1 MNSKLV
7 STILAQNKQRE
18 ELTLSPEACPSSRG
32 IRFAAE
38 KQEKNQK
45 DIRSSF
51 TRDTDRI
58 IHSPS
63 YTRYIDK
70 TQVFYLFQNDNITHR
85 VLHVQLV
92 SKIARQIGRALRLNE
107 DLIEAIALGHD
118 LGHVPYGHDGERHLS
133 TLCEENGIGFF
144 AHNAQSVRTLM
155 ELENNGRGL
164 NLTVQVL
171 DGILCHNGEML
182 EEMYLPHPNKT
193 GEQVLEEYRRCF
205 SEKGSS
211 PDLRPMTLE
220 GCVVRVSDV
229 IAYIGRDIEDA
240 ITLGMLK
247 REDVPAHISELLGDR
262 NDKIIR
268 TLSYDLIEQSFG
280 KKGLSFSPPIHDVL
294 QELLQF
300 NYSRIYLNPDKKSE
314 DGKIEKM
321 FRFLFQAFLKELVT
335 RDENSYIY
343 KWASR
348 KMKPSYMGKTAPERI
363 AVDYIANMTDRY
375 FNEEFRRRVIP
386 ENFGFKF

>member
-1 MNSKLV
+1 VNTRLV

-18 ELTLSPEACPSSRG
+18 ELTLSADACPSSRG
-32 IRFAAE
+32 VRFAAE
-38 KQEKNQK
+38 AQEKSRK
-45 DIRSSF
+45 DIRTSF

-58 IHSPS
+58 INSPS
-63 YTRYIDK
+63 YARYIDK
-70 TQVFYLFQNDNITHR
+70 TQVFSLFRNDNITHR

-118 LGHVPYGHDGERHLS
+118 LGHVPYGHDGEGHLN
-133 TLCEENGIGFF
+133 LICAENGIGAF
-144 AHNAQSVRTLM
+144 AHNAQSVRVLT

-182 EEMYLPHPNKT
+182 EEVYVPDRNKSADT
-193 GEQVLEEYRRCF
+193 VMEEYKACF
-205 SEKGSS
+205 KEKGRASG
-211 PDLRPMTLE
+211 LRPMTLE
-220 GCVVRVSDV
+220 GCVVRISDV
-229 IAYIGRDIEDA
+229 IAYIGRDFEDA
-240 ITLGMLK
+240 ITLGMME
-247 REDVPAHISELLGDR
+247 REELPASVASLLGDR

-280 KKGLSFSPPIHDVL
+280 KKGLSFSQEIFSSL
-294 QELLQF
+294 QELLAF
-300 NYSRIYLNPDKKSE
+300 NAARIYHNPGKKSE

-321 FRFLFQAFLKELVT
+321 FRFLYQAFLKELVT
-335 RDENSYIY
+335 GDRDSYIY
-343 KWASR
+343 KWAAG
-348 KMKPSYMGKTAPERI
+348 KMKPSYMKETPPERI
-363 AVDYIANMTDRY
+363 AVDYIASMTDRY